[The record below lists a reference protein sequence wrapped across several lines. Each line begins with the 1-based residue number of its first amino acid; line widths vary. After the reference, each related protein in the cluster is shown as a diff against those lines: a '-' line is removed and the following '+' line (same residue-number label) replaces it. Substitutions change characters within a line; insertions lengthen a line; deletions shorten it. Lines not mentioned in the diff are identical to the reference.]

1 MTGFSH
7 LIIQSPSL
15 LSVKWEH
22 SILSLLY
29 RERERQRERQREREK
44 ERERRQADAEV
55 QGEVWGEL
63 VYLL

>member
-1 MTGFSH
+1 M
-7 LIIQSPSL
+7 

-22 SILSLLY
+22 RPQLVVP
-29 RERERQRERQREREK
+29 RERERERERERK
-44 ERERRQADAEV
+44 RDREGERERRQADAEV